1 MSTDVACRVVW
12 DDGTIHD
19 CSKEKERLVFVSP
32 QRDRRVGHFR
42 IRV

>member
-12 DDGTIHD
+12 DDGTIYD
-19 CSKEKERLVFVSP
+19 CSKEERLVFVSL